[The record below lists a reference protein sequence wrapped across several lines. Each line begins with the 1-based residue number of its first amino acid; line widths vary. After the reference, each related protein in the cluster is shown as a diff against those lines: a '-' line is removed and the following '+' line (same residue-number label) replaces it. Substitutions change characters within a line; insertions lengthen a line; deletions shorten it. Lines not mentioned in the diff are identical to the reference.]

1 MKQHLFSNF
10 LQMMID
16 SYFAGMKQFL
26 LSLCF
31 ICFSATLKAQKPFR
45 NELMILT
52 ENDNYD
58 LELTDRYYSNG
69 FIVQYNRLA
78 AKHKETVLKKIHRAE
93 LAHKVYN
100 PVSNRRSSAEVLAI
114 MDRPFAGW
122 LSASYGANLIYK
134 SQHILQYQVTAGIM
148 GPAAAGRQIQQG
160 WHKLI
165 GLYKVYGWEYQLNN
179 EAGLNVA
186 AEYYHSLVSKQNNS
200 NTTVHLTGKASVG
213 NTFTN
218 AAAGILLKTGKLL
231 SEENSHYWNA
241 GLGRDVKTTP
251 RHEFVFFAEPLI
263 QYQLY
268 NATVQGGLFR
278 SDKGPFTTALEPFVF
293 QAKTGFMFNGNRAG
307 IRWYYTFRTREGK
320 AMRKGEH
327 WGSIGVTLRF

>member
-1 MKQHLFSNF
+1 MKAPVSSRSSG
-10 LQMMID
+10 MRID
-16 SYFAGMKQFL
+16 SYFAEMKQLRL
-26 LSLCF
+26 LLCL
-31 ICFSATLKAQKPFR
+31 ICLSAAVKAQKPFR
-45 NELMILT
+45 NELIILT

-69 FIVQYNRLA
+69 FILQYNWLA
-78 AKHKETVLKKIHRAE
+78 SKQNSRVLKKIHRTE

-100 PVSNRRSSAEVLAI
+100 PVSNRRSSAEVVAI

-122 LSASYGANLIYK
+122 LSASYGTNLIYK
-134 SQHILQYQVTAGIM
+134 SKHVLQYQLTAGIL
-148 GPAAAGRQIQQG
+148 GPAASGRQVQQG

-179 EAGLNVA
+179 EAGLNAA
-186 AEYYHSLVSKQNNS
+186 AEYYYSLVSKQNNK

-218 AAAGILLKTGKLL
+218 LAAGVLLKTGKLQ

-241 GLGRDVKTTP
+241 GLGSDVKTSP

-263 QYQLY
+263 QYQVY
-268 NATVQGGLFR
+268 NATVQGGLFLK
-278 SDKGPFTTALEPFVF
+278 DKGPFTTALAPIVF
-293 QAKTGFMFNGNRAG
+293 QTKVGFMFNGNRAG
-307 IRWYYTFRTREGK
+307 FRWYYTFRTREGK
-320 AMRKGEH
+320 EMRKGEH
-327 WGSIGVTLRF
+327 WGSIGLSFRF